1 MIEGDS
7 ATRREEGERGR
18 KRKLR
23 AAVGQVRATRYDRPH
38 GDGRRDI
45 SSRIEYLLR
54 ESNSTQ
60 PQSVTAPSPTSVF
73 PPLPPQPSSLA
84 ASFTFPLSRPILPLS
99 TSSSFVLFFIVVL
112 EYRLSFSH
120 SRSPGS
126 PPLSRSRSVRRSK
139 SQRILIKRVTHFEPD
154 IHVTMANGSLVISR
168 THIASLVIIG
178 PDTTMNF
185 PLF

>member
-7 ATRREEGERGR
+7 GGRREKEAESGSCVQQSA
-18 KRKLR
+18 KC
-23 AAVGQVRATRYDRPH
+23 GQPVMIVRMAMVDAIFHRELSTYYVSRTQRSHRVSRPPLPPPF
-38 GDGRRDI
+38 
-45 SSRIEYLLR
+45 SLL
-54 ESNSTQ
+54 
-60 PQSVTAPSPTSVF
+60 
-73 PPLPPQPSSLA
+73 LPPQPSSLA